1 MVNINKVN
9 ISIILALII
18 VISSFCGCFGNQKI
32 FSNPEYEKYTKKV
45 SSKYGEVY
53 YTSSVGKGYAIKLA
67 RYLDTV
73 AYDGYTAFL
82 DYENGV
88 FEVRLL
94 TIFDDASQITPIDD
108 ASFTGLKVKLVVY
121 VFGGTPVELKLIN
134 ENGDVIKSY

>member
-1 MVNINKVN
+1 M
-9 ISIILALII
+9 ALII

-82 DYENGV
+82 DYKNGV
-88 FEVRLL
+88 YEVRLL

-108 ASFTGLKVKLVVY
+108 ANFEGLKAEIAVY
-121 VFGGTPVELKLIN
+121 VFGGIPVELKLIN
-134 ENGDVIKSY
+134 ENGDIIKSY

>member
-1 MVNINKVN
+1 VVNINKVN
-9 ISIILALII
+9 ISIILELII
-18 VISSFCGCFGNQKI
+18 VISSFCGCFENQNI
-32 FSNPEYEKYTKKV
+32 FSNPGYEKYTKKV

-82 DYENGV
+82 DYKNGV
-88 FEVRLL
+88 YEVRLL
-94 TIFDDASQITPIDD
+94 TIFDDASQMTDIDVIKF
-108 ASFTGLKVKLVVY
+108 AELKIKLHIY
-121 VFGGTPVELKLIN
+121 VFGKNPVKLMLIN